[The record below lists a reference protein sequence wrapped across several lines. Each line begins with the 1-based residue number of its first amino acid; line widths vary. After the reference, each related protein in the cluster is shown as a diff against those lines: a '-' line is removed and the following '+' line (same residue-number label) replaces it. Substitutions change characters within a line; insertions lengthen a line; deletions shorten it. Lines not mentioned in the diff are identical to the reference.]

1 MEELEEKGAGVILTE
16 EEEASMFWGGGGEA
30 LRSKRQREW
39 EEEAWERYEVREEEE
54 IGAMG
59 TVKVGAR
66 EAVSDIVLEEDVMG
80 ETMLEQ
86 CGNVGDMDGGGDVGE
101 EEGRHVTVAPERKP
115 LRGKRR
121 TKKSIRK
128 EGERRMANMM
138 SNWLGTRPM

>member
-1 MEELEEKGAGVILTE
+1 M
-16 EEEASMFWGGGGEA
+16 GGGGEA
-30 LRSKRQREW
+30 LRSKRQK
-39 EEEAWERYEVREEEE
+39 EAWERYEVKEEEE
-54 IGAMG
+54 IGIMGAMPMD

-80 ETMLEQ
+80 EAMLEQ
-86 CGNVGDMDGGGDVGE
+86 WGNVGDMDGGGDVGD

-121 TKKSIRK
+121 TKKSIRM

-138 SNWLGTRPM
+138 SDWLVNQPI

>member
-1 MEELEEKGAGVILTE
+1 MILTE

-59 TVKVGAR
+59 AMPMDTAKVGAR
-66 EAVSDIVLEEDVMG
+66 EAVNDIVLEEDVVG
-80 ETMLEQ
+80 EAMLEQ
-86 CGNVGDMDGGGDVGE
+86 WGNVGDMDGGGDVGE
-101 EEGRHVTVAPERKP
+101 EEGGHVTVVPERKP